1 MPRKKTHPLVGSNFE
16 DFLQEE
22 GRLGQAT
29 ALAIKSVLARE
40 LERAMKE
47 SNVSQA
53 ELARRMKTSR
63 AVVHR
68 LLDAND
74 PSITL
79 ATISKAATALGRS
92 VRVALAARPSPE
104 KLQQQLRDAEAFAV
118 KRSSAALIRKDRNAA

>member
-1 MPRKKTHPLVGSNFE
+1 MPRKKSHPLVGSNFE
-16 DFLQEE
+16 DFLAEE
-22 GRLGQAT
+22 GRLEQAT
-29 ALAIKSVLARE
+29 ALAIKRVLAWE

-74 PSITL
+74 PSVTL

-92 VRVALAARPSPE
+92 VRVALASPKE
-104 KLQQQLRDAEAFAV
+104 LQQRLREFKDFDM
-118 KRSSAALIRKDRNAA
+118 KRSSATLIRKERDVA

>member
-1 MPRKKTHPLVGSNFE
+1 MPRKKTHPLVGSDFE
-16 DFLQEE
+16 DYLKAE
-22 GRLGQAT
+22 GRLDKAT
-29 ALAIKSVLARE
+29 ALAVKRVLAWE

-68 LLDAND
+68 LLDVND
-74 PSITL
+74 PSVTL

-92 VRVALAARPSPE
+92 VRVALAA
-104 KLQQQLRDAEAFAV
+104 
-118 KRSSAALIRKDRNAA
+118 

>member
-1 MPRKKTHPLVGSNFE
+1 MDK
-16 DFLQEE
+16 
-22 GRLGQAT
+22 AT
-29 ALAIKSVLARE
+29 ALAVKRVLAWE

-68 LLDAND
+68 LLDANG
-74 PSITL
+74 PSVTL

-92 VRVALAARPSPE
+92 VRVALAA
-104 KLQQQLRDAEAFAV
+104 
-118 KRSSAALIRKDRNAA
+118 